1 MQSTC
6 IAKWKT
12 SSKSQQTEVACQQKP
27 FFHVS
32 ISGLFGRIR
41 SAVTSSNMYNCWAPG
56 GPQGSI
62 WEILLPDEET
72 RHGYCLL
79 FHLTVLGGRSAHR
92 TMYSLYTQ
100 KHVWDKATRL
110 ALDFLPER
118 RLTTDIKSNE
128 ESLAFCNNKSLRKGI
143 SPPPI
148 NMKSK
153 TAGWGLYGPLPY
165 NHYPSQNR

>member
-12 SSKSQQTEVACQQKP
+12 FSKSQQTEVACQQKT

-32 ISGLFGRIR
+32 ISGLFGRIH
-41 SAVTSSNMYNCWAPG
+41 SAVTSCNMHNCWA
-56 GPQGSI
+56 PQGSI

-72 RHGYCLL
+72 TAV
-79 FHLTVLGGRSAHR
+79 TVLGGRSAHR

-100 KHVWDKATRL
+100 KHVWDKATHL

-148 NMKSK
+148 NKKSK